1 MSCPYECLSFSICTF
16 LIPVFFKSCE
26 KSPCKIRTSLRLILS
41 KMLNCLPLL
50 SGSSRQEGLY
60 QQYRVEVFLSYVLSA
75 VNTVFTV
82 YDFNTTQNTKQLLFE
97 NITHKVIIPTVIF
110 FWFFFVLEINIAGWN
125 HHISFDVCFEL
136 F

>member
-1 MSCPYECLSFSICTF
+1 
-16 LIPVFFKSCE
+16 
-26 KSPCKIRTSLRLILS
+26 
-41 KMLNCLPLL
+41 MLNCLPLL

-110 FWFFFVLEINIAGWN
+110 FIDFFLFWKSTLLFEITTSVLMFALN
-125 HHISFDVCFEL
+125 
-136 F
+136 